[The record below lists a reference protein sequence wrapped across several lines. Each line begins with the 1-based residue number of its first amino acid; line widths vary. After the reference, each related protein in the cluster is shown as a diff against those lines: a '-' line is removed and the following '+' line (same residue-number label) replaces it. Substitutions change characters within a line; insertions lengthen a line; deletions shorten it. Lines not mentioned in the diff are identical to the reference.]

1 MESETEKEVFVCC
14 ASVVLCLCA
23 MIVTYRTYNAQA
35 CGWAFWKSLL
45 NLKWLW
51 NALLPQRS
59 EHLSRKICERKTQ
72 LARKFAWHALG
83 WCIIWLASV
92 LEYILSGR
100 PLWTN
105 AASRWCLFLVIAF
118 TMIPT
123 HFPSILL
130 YKHSLDV
137 SYVLA
142 QLYVA
147 FLVSAWASN
156 EHQLVIVNFI
166 LFLVIGVP
174 TATFAKNVLV
184 VLVCQTGLFVA
195 NTIRALT
202 ETWEMHSETPS
213 LSHPRTLVLFSFCFI
228 PIAAVV
234 FRLTDTLLKRDIESE
249 MRANDKQ
256 IQLNAAFSLLE
267 LTCDSVFEIDPSLRL
282 QTNNSNLAAMLLR
295 SSGMSLEGALLT
307 DFIARNEAKR
317 ATEILLQGCAEG
329 KAHAFHTHLVD
340 SYSNQFRTEIFQVK
354 YTKMN
359 GKKCHLIGLRDFMDL
374 KSLAGGNATDAI
386 TDLENRDKF
395 MEDWK
400 SHRSRCQTCRTPVA
414 SRVCHDSYPDDHDD
428 HSEKSSPE
436 SSAVGQPV
444 SSSGIV
450 ERRLHLTEKE
460 SFLEIN
466 MLSETVGAATAPFV
480 SLVGLPLTE
489 VFATDISCQLFQNM
503 CRDARNFMEAFPGG
517 LPDQIAN
524 FHKMP
529 LFVANSV
536 VEVSGVM
543 KVCKNQK
550 DDLKVLLCCVAD
562 SSKWRGTT
570 CTHCRVCSQLSLWP
584 LGRVCWKV
592 SWRILGNAE
601 VASCDESQEHLEL
614 GSRSNFDEPP
624 GPPIEALIATSWS
637 WGSTSKDHVAVIF
650 FSKLGN
656 LKSDFVAEWCE
667 LSEFKHFL
675 EINLWQ
681 YLVIHI
687 KESIFGTRFLSS

>member
-1 MESETEKEVFVCC
+1 MESETEKQVFAVC

-23 MIVTYRTYNAQA
+23 MIVTYHAYHAQA

-59 EHLSRKICERKTQ
+59 EYLSRKICERKTQ

-92 LEYILSGR
+92 LEYLLSGR

-105 AASRWCLFLVIAF
+105 VASRWCLFLVIAF

-123 HFPSILL
+123 HFPSVLL

-137 SYVLA
+137 GYVLA

-147 FLVSAWASN
+147 FLVSPWTSN

-184 VLVCQTGLFVA
+184 VLVCQTGLCVA
-195 NTIRALT
+195 NTMRAFT
-202 ETWEMHSETPS
+202 ETWEMPSETPS
-213 LSHPRTLVLFSFCFI
+213 LSHPRTLVVFSFCFI

-234 FRLTDTLLKRDIESE
+234 FRVTDTLLKREIESE

-267 LTCDSVFEIDPSLRL
+267 LTCDAVFEIDPSLRL

-307 DFIARNEAKR
+307 DFIAKNEAKR

-386 TDLENRDKF
+386 TDLEDRDKF

-400 SHRSRCQTCRTPVA
+400 SHRSRCQTCRTPVV
-414 SRVCHDSYPDDHDD
+414 SSPECHDSYADD

-436 SSAVGQPV
+436 SSVHEAVGQPD
-444 SSSGIV
+444 SSSGSGIV

-466 MLSETVGAATAPFV
+466 VLSEMVSAATAPFV
-480 SLVGLPLTE
+480 SLVGLTWTE
-489 VFATDISCQLFQNM
+489 VFATDISCQLFRNM
-503 CRDARNFMEAFPGG
+503 CRDAGNFMEAFPRG

-529 LFVANSV
+529 LFLANGI
-536 VEVSGVM
+536 VEVSRVM
-543 KVCKNQK
+543 KVCLSHE
-550 DDLKVLLCCVAD
+550 DELKVLLCCVAD

-570 CTHCRVCSQLSLWP
+570 CTHCRVCSQLSL
-584 LGRVCWKV
+584 
-592 SWRILGNAE
+592 
-601 VASCDESQEHLEL
+601 
-614 GSRSNFDEPP
+614 
-624 GPPIEALIATSWS
+624 
-637 WGSTSKDHVAVIF
+637 
-650 FSKLGN
+650 
-656 LKSDFVAEWCE
+656 
-667 LSEFKHFL
+667 
-675 EINLWQ
+675 
-681 YLVIHI
+681 
-687 KESIFGTRFLSS
+687 